1 MERDILED
9 LGVGGRL
16 MLKLIFKGMGWGAST
31 EFFWLRIGTVGE
43 P

>member
-16 MLKLIFKGMGWGAST
+16 MLKLIFKGLGWGGHQLN
-31 EFFWLRIGTVGE
+31 FFGLE
-43 P
+43 